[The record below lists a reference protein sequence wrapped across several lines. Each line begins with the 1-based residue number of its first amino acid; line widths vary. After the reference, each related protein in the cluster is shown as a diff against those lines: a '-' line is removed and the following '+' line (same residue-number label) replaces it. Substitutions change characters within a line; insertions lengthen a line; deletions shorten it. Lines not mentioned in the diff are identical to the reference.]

1 MSSPYDNHSDS
12 KYPEDKVTNYPKAKA
27 KMGKMAKKVNYTG
40 GHKHQHNKRGLMGVI
55 EGLQKTR
62 TFGAKRRARHMAAKK
77 AKLTGSKIP
86 F

>member
-1 MSSPYDNHSDS
+1 MSHPSTGRDDV
-12 KYPEDKVTNYPKAKA
+12 YPEDKVTNYPKAKS
-27 KMGKMAKKVNYTG
+27 KIKKMAKKVNYTG

-55 EGLQKTR
+55 EGLQGTR
-62 TFGAKRRARHMAAKK
+62 SFGAKRRARHESAKK